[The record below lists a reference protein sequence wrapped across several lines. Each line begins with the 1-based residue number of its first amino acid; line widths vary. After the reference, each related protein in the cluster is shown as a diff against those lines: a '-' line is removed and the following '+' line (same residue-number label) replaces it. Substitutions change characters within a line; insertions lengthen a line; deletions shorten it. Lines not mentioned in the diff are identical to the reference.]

1 MLYAANGCR
10 RSRRGWSLSEL
21 SVDGV
26 LMSRLE
32 QRKPMLGLASDR
44 ELPAGPALISAAAGC
59 ECMDVYML
67 PPLLPKQRGTKSG
80 AAGLLFSLPSMYES
94 AHARAVTQRS
104 RAAGVLHGS
113 EQKGSVRF
121 RM

>member
-67 PPLLPKQRGTKSG
+67 PPPKTK
-80 AAGLLFSLPSMYES
+80 
-94 AHARAVTQRS
+94 RNQKRS
-104 RAAGVLHGS
+104 C
-113 EQKGSVRF
+113 
-121 RM
+121 